1 MAKTNADVK
10 TKCAG
15 TFIDHR
21 ADKLVVDMRFVTI
34 TFEPCSLPA
43 AVVLTVMLNTKR
55 QQQAH
60 SGLMPKAT
68 HTHVK

>member
-34 TFEPCSLPA
+34 AFEPCSLPS

-60 SGLMPKAT
+60 SGLMLKAT
-68 HTHVK
+68 RTHVK